1 MFDTFTRRAS
11 PTAASHAANTRI
23 VIGIGIDAIEL
34 EFRVAIEVIINR
46 DNIMPSRHRSVDIRW
61 ERNVRVPKSDKV
73 KASVRLR
80 KADVIL
86 VIMNIFHNLM
96 SRNH

>member
-1 MFDTFTRRAS
+1 MFDTFTRRAN
-11 PTAASHAANTRI
+11 PTASSHAANTRI

-34 EFRVAIEVIINR
+34 EFKVAIEVMINR
-46 DNIMPSRHRSVDIRW
+46 DNIMPSKHRSVDIRW

-80 KADVIL
+80 KADAIL
-86 VIMNIFHNLM
+86 VIMSIFII
-96 SRNH
+96 

>member
-1 MFDTFTRRAS
+1 MFDTFTRRAN
-11 PTAASHAANTRI
+11 PTASSHAADTRI
-23 VIGIGIDAIEL
+23 GIGIGIDAIEL
-34 EFRVAIEVIINR
+34 EFKVAIEVMINR
-46 DNIMPSRHRSVDIRW
+46 DNIMPSKRRSVDIRW

-86 VIMNIFHNLM
+86 VIMSIFII
-96 SRNH
+96 